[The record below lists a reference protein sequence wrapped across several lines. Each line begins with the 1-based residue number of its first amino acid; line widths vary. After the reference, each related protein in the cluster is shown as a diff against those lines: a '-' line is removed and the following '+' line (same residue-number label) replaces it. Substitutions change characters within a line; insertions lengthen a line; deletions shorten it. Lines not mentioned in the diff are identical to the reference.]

1 MVAHLNVPKLTDSNL
16 PVSLSAKVVTH
27 LLKNEIGFNGLIVT
41 DALNMKGAS
50 ENVVGNID
58 LAAFL
63 AGNDL
68 LLISSDIPEG
78 IKSIKKAYYTL
89 NGVRNRLEESV
100 KKILKAKFK
109 AGLNKKKII
118 NREKLYKKLNTSKDT
133 LLIREAFSKAIT
145 LVKNKNNLIPLDQ
158 NSNYTYICLGDS
170 DGNLFY
176 DNLQKTF
183 Q

>member
-1 MVAHLNVPKLTDSNL
+1 M
-16 PVSLSAKVVTH
+16 
-27 LLKNEIGFNGLIVT
+27 IVT

-78 IKSIKKAYYTL
+78 IKSIKKAYYTF

-109 AGLNKKKII
+109 AGLNKKK
-118 NREKLYKKLNTSKDT
+118 
-133 LLIREAFSKAIT
+133 
-145 LVKNKNNLIPLDQ
+145 
-158 NSNYTYICLGDS
+158 
-170 DGNLFY
+170 
-176 DNLQKTF
+176 
-183 Q
+183 